1 MSDTKFQENVN
12 EAGRGFNVTSW
23 TLILK
28 ASSGESGELAEFCRR
43 YWHPLYAFARRS
55 GKSAE
60 DAQDLSQGFFAYLL
74 EKDVL
79 QKADAEKGRFR
90 NFLLTLFKRYMLN
103 EWQKG
108 QAQKRGGDQVK
119 VDYENAEFTLED
131 VKELSPDQAYERA
144 WALTIV
150 DQAMSELEE
159 KFLSRGDLEKWELM
173 KPFLDGESRMTLKEG
188 GEKLGVSEN
197 AFTVAVHRLRRDFS
211 KILRKSVADTL
222 DDPRDVQEELVYL
235 VNLLQ
240 K

>member
-60 DAQDLSQGFFAYLL
+60 DAQDLSQGFFAYLF
-74 EKDVL
+74 EKGVL
-79 QKADAEKGRFR
+79 QKADVEKGRFR

-173 KPFLDGESRMTLKEG
+173 KSFLDGESWMTLREG

-197 AFTVAVHRLRRDFS
+197 AFTVAIHRLRRDFS
-211 KILRKSVADTL
+211 KVLRKLVADTL
-222 DDPRDVQEELVYL
+222 NDPSEVQEELHFL
-235 VNLLQ
+235 ISLLQ